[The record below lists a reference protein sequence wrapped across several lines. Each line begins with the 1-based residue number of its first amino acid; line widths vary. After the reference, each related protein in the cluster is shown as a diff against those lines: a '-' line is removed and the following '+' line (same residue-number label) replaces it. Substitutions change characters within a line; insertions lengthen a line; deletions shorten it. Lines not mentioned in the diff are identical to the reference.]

1 MDPQG
6 SPCLADRPPAPRAG
20 ARRAGLRITPWTV
33 PTTSRHG
40 SRGWRAISS
49 IVRRRS
55 RYRSSKRKARRFW
68 SSRSTR
74 GRWGASSD
82 GRAGPLR
89 RSGPSWTSPERS
101 TDGITN
107 LKSSNSDRQEEIRGV
122 RSEIDRPVLVATRL
136 TLRGA
141 GGRLTATLVPEGID
155 QLKDRSWVLIGG
167 GAGPRR
173 RYGIEEYSS
182 YARKVVLKLKGV
194 ESAREAE
201 AVVGQEIF
209 LPCN

>member
-1 MDPQG
+1 M
-6 SPCLADRPPAPRAG
+6 
-20 ARRAGLRITPWTV
+20 
-33 PTTSRHG
+33 
-40 SRGWRAISS
+40 
-49 IVRRRS
+49 
-55 RYRSSKRKARRFW
+55 
-68 SSRSTR
+68 
-74 GRWGASSD
+74 
-82 GRAGPLR
+82 
-89 RSGPSWTSPERS
+89 
-101 TDGITN
+101 
-107 LKSSNSDRQEEIRGV
+107 KSSNSDRQEEIRGV

-173 RYGIEEYSS
+173 RYEIEEYSS

-201 AVVGQEIF
+201 ALVGQDIF
-209 LPCN
+209 LPCNGLVDLPAGTYYIFQLIGLRVFTREGREIGTVRDVLSTGAAPLLAIDPAPIGGGGAREEILLPAARSICETIDLASRRIVIDPPEGLLELYGI